1 MATGRRLLAK
11 TLGLVLGIALLTPA
25 MSVLQATA
33 AHADPGSEE
42 AQFLALTNQL
52 RVSHGLNSLASYGG
66 LVSIARYWSGNM
78 AAAGAIS
85 HNMNLPN
92 QVSGPWTKLGE
103 NVGTGWTVQSIE
115 DAFVASP
122 HHYENLVDPVFNYVG
137 IGVVDS
143 GGKIYVTVDFMQL
156 NNTPGTAAPAPVQR
170 VQRPRTTTPPRP
182 APVPRPV
189 PVTEPPAP
197 AAPPPPPPDAA
208 AQAMAPTPALI
219 LALEQVRAA
228 DQ

>member
-1 MATGRRLLAK
+1 MARGRRLLAR
-11 TLGLVLGIALLTPA
+11 TLGLFLGVAMLAPVLSTLE
-25 MSVLQATA
+25 ATA

-52 RVSHGLNSLASYGG
+52 RVSHGLNPLASEGG
-66 LVSIARYWSGNM
+66 LVSIARTWSSNM

-85 HNMNLPN
+85 HNMNLPHEMG
-92 QVSGPWTKLGE
+92 GPWTKLGE
-103 NVGTGWTVQSIE
+103 NVGTGWSVDSIQN
-115 DAFVASP
+115 AFIASP
-122 HHYENLVDPVFNYVG
+122 HHYENLVDPVYNYVG

-156 NNTPGTAAPAPVQR
+156 NNTVATAAPAPVQR
-170 VQRPRTTTPPRP
+170 VSRPAATSAPRR
-182 APVPRPV
+182 APVPQPV
-189 PVTEPPAP
+189 PVAAPDAPAP
-197 AAPPPPPPDAA
+197 APPAEAPPSP
-208 AQAMAPTPALI
+208 MAPTPALI